1 MTPDT
6 ALRPDA
12 GNFPQTG
19 LIGLLGG
26 SFDPVHAGHLELAA
40 GAQRALGLAQVRL
53 IPAGQPWQKPQMTP
67 GQDRLAMLETA
78 VQERGGGTDLRWV
91 VDKRELERA
100 GPTYTIDTLRE
111 IRAIVGPDRPLVWIL
126 GFDQLRGLPG
136 WRDWES
142 LSGLAHI
149 AYAQRAGE
157 EAVLPGPLA
166 AYVAARTSTP
176 GALAGQPAGCFVA
189 FPMRPVDCSATQI
202 RSAVAAGDTS
212 RVKNYLAPGVLG
224 YIKTHQLYLAVNGQ

>member
-53 IPAGQPWQKPQMTP
+53 IPAGQPWQKLQMTP

>member
-26 SFDPVHAGHLELAA
+26 SFDPVHAGPLELAA

-53 IPAGQPWQKPQMTP
+53 RPAGQPWQKLQMTP

>member
-26 SFDPVHAGHLELAA
+26 SFDPVHVGHLELAA

-202 RSAVAAGDTS
+202 RSAVAAGDAS